1 VCGIAGVITPT
12 YVAALD
18 PALRRAVGRIRH
30 RGPDDEGIVFHPEPP
45 GEGQP
50 SVAFANRRLA
60 IIDLSPAGHQ
70 PMVSANGR
78 WSVVLN
84 GEIYNYLEL
93 RADLER
99 AGSRLRTHSDTE
111 VLVEA
116 LATWG
121 TACLPRL
128 QGMFALAAHDHSKD
142 RVILARDPFGIKPL
156 YYGWSG
162 RALVFASEIPSV
174 LEFPG
179 VGRSVDP
186 HHLHEFLTRS
196 TTDYGDGTLL
206 RDVRQ
211 VPSGHFLDVAV
222 ANPRALSAHRYWSLD
237 LQHEVAWSFEEAA
250 QRVREEF
257 LQSMRLHLRSDAPLG
272 FALSGGIDSSA
283 VVMAARHVLGPD
295 HDMRTFSFIPDDA
308 QIDEERHVDAVGLAS
323 GAAMHKLRLDAHEL
337 RRDIETLTA
346 LQGEPFAS
354 PVIYAQYRVMK
365 LAASAG
371 VKVVL
376 GGQGAD
382 EILAGYDRYLPARIA
397 SLVREGRWIAAIRAT
412 AAPVTPYPGGRGAL
426 LKAAALRAVPAWIV
440 NAGIATLRRDRGQAD
455 WLNHRWFA
463 DRGVRPAIRWAPAGR
478 RVMREMLAHN
488 LLESQ
493 IQALMRYEDRNAM
506 AFSLENRVPFLSTPL
521 VELLF
526 SLPEEHLLA
535 TDGTR
540 KAVFRRAMRGIVPDE
555 ILDRRDKI
563 GFSVPIVAWFQ
574 ALRPWMSDRLS
585 LAARLPCLQ
594 GQRVEMRKLALL
606 ANRPWGDPFL
616 VWRWVSVATWVER
629 FGALME

>member
-1 VCGIAGVITPT
+1 MCGIAGVIMPAWTE
-12 YVAALD
+12 ALA

-30 RGPDDEGIVFHPEPP
+30 RGPDDEGFAWLPDPP
-45 GEGQP
+45 VDGQP
-50 SVAFANRRLA
+50 GVALANRRLA
-60 IIDLSPAGHQ
+60 IIDLSASGHQ
-70 PMVSANGR
+70 PMVSGDGR
-78 WSVVLN
+78 WTVVLN

-93 RADLER
+93 RRELEQ
-99 AGSRLRTHSDTE
+99 AGAQLRTQSDTE
-111 VLVEA
+111 VLAQA

-121 TACLPRL
+121 TDCLPRL
-128 QGMFALAAHDHSKD
+128 QGMFAFAAHDRLHG

-162 RALVFASEIPSV
+162 RGLVFASEIPSV

-179 VGRSVDP
+179 IGRSVDP

-196 TTDYGDGTLL
+196 STDYGEGTLL

-211 VPSGHFLDVAV
+211 VPSAHYLEVPVADP
-222 ANPRALSAHRYWSLD
+222 AALRAHRYWNLD
-237 LQHEVAWSFEEAA
+237 LRRETSCSFDEAA
-250 QRVREEF
+250 QRVREAF

-283 VVMAARHVLGPD
+283 VVMAARHLLGPG
-295 HDMRTFSFIPDDA
+295 HELQTFSFIPDDPG
-308 QIDEERHVDAVGLAS
+308 IDEERHIDAVGQAA
-323 GAAMHKLRLDAHEL
+323 GAVMHKLRLDAADL
-337 RRDIETLTA
+337 GRDIETLTA

-354 PVIYAQYRVMK
+354 PVIYAQYRVMG
-365 LAASAG
+365 LAAQAG

-382 EILAGYDRYLPARIA
+382 EILAGYDRYLPARMA
-397 SLVREGRWIAAIRAT
+397 SLLRQGRWIAACRA
-412 AAPVTPYPGGRGAL
+412 ARAPVTPYPGGAGPL
-426 LKAAALRAVPAWIV
+426 LRAAALRALPAWAV
-440 NAGIATLRRDRGQAD
+440 DAAYSRFRPAQQAPA
-455 WLNHRWFA
+455 WLDQRWFA
-463 DRGVRPAIRWAPAGR
+463 QRGVQPAARWSASGR

-526 SLPEEHLLA
+526 SLPEQHLLA
-535 TDGTR
+535 ADGTR
-540 KAVFRRAMRGIVPDE
+540 KAVFRQAMRGIVPDS

-563 GFSVPIVAWFQ
+563 GFSVPMVPWFE
-574 ALRPWMSDRLS
+574 ALRPWLSERLS
-585 LAARLPCLQ
+585 LASRLPCLVGRQ
-594 GQRVEMRKLALL
+594 LEMRRMALL
-606 ANRPWGDPFL
+606 SGQAWGDPFL
-616 VWRWVSVATWVER
+616 VWRWVSLATWVER
-629 FGALME
+629 YGAVLD